1 MKRIW
6 GFVITCEEKPFLADS
21 DDSSDGDMGSAYE
34 DFDDADDGG
43 GGLADELALM
53 AEGCDLS
60 AAVLRKIPRLG
71 GTSVTGQVRPL
82 QHTLPGSLLPL
93 ENN

>member
-1 MKRIW
+1 MCVCKPD
-6 GFVITCEEKPFLADS
+6 ELPFLADS

-34 DFDDADDGG
+34 DFDDADDGGGGG

-82 QHTLPGSLLPL
+82 
-93 ENN
+93 

>member
-1 MKRIW
+1 MD
-6 GFVITCEEKPFLADS
+6 VNLAFLADS
-21 DDSSDGDMGSAYE
+21 DDSSDDMGSAYE
-34 DFDDADDGG
+34 DFDDADDGGGGGG

-82 QHTLPGSLLPL
+82 
-93 ENN
+93 